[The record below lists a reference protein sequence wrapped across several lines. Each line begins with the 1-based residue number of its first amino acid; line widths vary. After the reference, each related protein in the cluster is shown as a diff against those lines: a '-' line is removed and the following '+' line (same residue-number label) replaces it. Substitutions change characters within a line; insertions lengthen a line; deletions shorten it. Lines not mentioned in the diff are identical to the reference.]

1 MIITRS
7 FLFIPNESELF
18 HAIHSLI
25 GLFIVF
31 ISQELVL
38 LASAT
43 RKELGLLRCFVE
55 LISETIIF
63 ITVVVHT
70 EDHRGLDLTVRQLRP
85 IDAREEGVLL
95 DLGDRDSFFWPLVQ
109 HFHEEVP
116 CVDGDDAWDL

>member
-18 HAIHSLI
+18 HAIHGLV

-31 ISQELVL
+31 ISEELFL
-38 LASAT
+38 FARTA
-43 RKELGLLRCFVE
+43 REELSFLRRLIE
-55 LISETIIF
+55 LISEVIILL
-63 ITVVVHT
+63 TVVVHT
-70 EDHRGLDLTVRQLRP
+70 KDHRRLHLTICQLFP

-95 DLGDRDSFFWPLVQ
+95 DLGDRDSLFWPLVQ

-116 CVDGDDAWDL
+116 CVD

>member
-18 HAIHSLI
+18 HAINGLI

-31 ISQELVL
+31 ISQEFFL
-38 LASAT
+38 LTCTT

-55 LISETIIF
+55 LISEAIIL

-70 EDHRGLDLTVRQLRP
+70 EDHRGLDLAVRQLLP

-95 DLGDRDSFFWPLVQ
+95 DLGDRDSLFWPLVQ

-116 CVDGDDAWDL
+116 CVD